1 MQDCKCRECHC
12 GQKTIT
18 ELLAQIED
26 PTLPYHEEWV
36 SEGVSIRTFDSL
48 HPDHLFK
55 WHWDEED
62 RLIEPLHQTDWSFQ
76 FDDDLPFTI
85 EGEVLI
91 PAGIYHRLI
100 KGTGTLSLQIKRA

>member
-1 MQDCKCRECHC
+1 MQDCKCRECNC
-12 GQKTIT
+12 GQSSLN
-18 ELLAQIED
+18 ELVAQIED
-26 PTLPYHEEWV
+26 PTLPYHEELI
-36 SEGVSIRTFDSL
+36 SEEVSIRTFDSI

-62 RLIEPLHQTDWSFQ
+62 RIIEPMHQTDWRFQ

-100 KGTGTLSLQIKRA
+100 KGTGNLSLQIKRG